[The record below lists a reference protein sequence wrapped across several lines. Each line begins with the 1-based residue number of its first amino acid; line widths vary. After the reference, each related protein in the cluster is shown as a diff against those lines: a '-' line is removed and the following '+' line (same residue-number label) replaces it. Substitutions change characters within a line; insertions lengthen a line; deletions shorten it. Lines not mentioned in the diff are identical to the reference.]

1 MLHVLLQL
9 DETRVLLGLED
20 QLIDFL
26 GDDDFEIRSFDTQS
40 IQELMR
46 EFEYKIIV
54 YFEIYH
60 RIVEQN
66 PLESDEV
73 KESKSKYKP

>member
-1 MLHVLLQL
+1 
-9 DETRVLLGLED
+9 
-20 QLIDFL
+20 
-26 GDDDFEIRSFDTQS
+26 
-40 IQELMR
+40 MR